1 MRLSQ
6 ALAFGL
12 KPFVRANR
20 LATAGLLMMAGF
32 TLAACGG
39 GLDLGV
45 GDWFDGKGKNTGVS
59 TEEVAALAQGGAK
72 IALLLPLTANGGAAD
87 IAKALKEAGEL
98 AVFEAGQAGIILT
111 TKDTKGT
118 PAGAQVAAQAAV
130 NEGAE
135 LIIGP
140 LFSSS
145 VKAVAPVVQ
154 AANVPVIAFSTDRN
168 VAAEGIYLL
177 SFLPDQ
183 EVARVVDHAIASGRR
198 NFAALVPKSPYGAV
212 IERALVAEAKRKGGK
227 VVAVER
233 YARNEQSIQAPA
245 KKIAQSVLDQNRNV
259 QALLIGEGGNLL
271 RSIGSVLQQEGVSNS
286 TVKFVGTGLW
296 DEAEVNSIPA
306 VLGGWYAGPPP
317 SAKSQFSQRF
327 KSAYGREPPR
337 IASLSYDAVSLAL
350 ALAKLPQ
357 GQRFTPSQLT
367 NPEGFAG
374 VDGLFR
380 FRSNGLNDRGLAV
393 MEVTGG
399 GSKEVSTAPGRFP
412 GS

>member
-118 PAGAQVAAQAAV
+118 PAGAQAAAQAAV

-286 TVKFVGTGLW
+286 TVKFTCQEDCPVRSRPEPQCPGAPDRRRRQPVAQHRVGAPAGGRLELDRQVHRHGSLGRSGGQLHSGRAW
-296 DEAEVNSIPA
+296 WLVCRAAALGQIA
-306 VLGGWYAGPPP
+306 VL
-317 SAKSQFSQRF
+317 SAVQERLWARAAAHRQ
-327 KSAYGREPPR
+327 PV
-337 IASLSYDAVSLAL
+337 L
-350 ALAKLPQ
+350 
-357 GQRFTPSQLT
+357 
-367 NPEGFAG
+367 
-374 VDGLFR
+374 
-380 FRSNGLNDRGLAV
+380 
-393 MEVTGG
+393 
-399 GSKEVSTAPGRFP
+399 
-412 GS
+412 